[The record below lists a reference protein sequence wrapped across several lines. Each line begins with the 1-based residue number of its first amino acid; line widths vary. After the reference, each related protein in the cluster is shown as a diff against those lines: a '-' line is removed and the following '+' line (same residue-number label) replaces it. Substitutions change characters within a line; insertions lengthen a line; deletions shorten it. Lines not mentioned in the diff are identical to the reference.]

1 LYNIVY
7 EFLNIYSI
15 LSEKEVGFRKDLSM
29 DMDTAL
35 QWKSFVLLTITLII
49 AA

>member
-15 LSEKEVGFRKDLSM
+15 LSEKEFGIRKVLSM

-35 QWKSFVLLTITLII
+35 QWKSYMLLTITLII
-49 AA
+49 VA